1 MGTTPT
7 TPLASVIYPAAFA
20 NRVHTVRAARRVCLA
35 RHPLNV
41 IQPYR
46 GKLMISDKWTVL
58 FTQFRTRTEVRGV
71 LSSTLTNMMDPAKD
85 ATKFPSEICD
95 LSTGNDREVMESY
108 LRVKIFCDGKKGKDR
123 GSVAAGIAGDVREL
137 FAKALERMKELPPE
151 PITLAR
157 IDAVRYVRRA

>member
-1 MGTTPT
+1 
-7 TPLASVIYPAAFA
+7 
-20 NRVHTVRAARRVCLA
+20 
-35 RHPLNV
+35 
-41 IQPYR
+41 
-46 GKLMISDKWTVL
+46 MISDKWTVL

-85 ATKFPSEICD
+85 QTKFPSEIGG
-95 LSTGNDREVMESY
+95 LFTGNDREVMESY

-123 GSVAAGIAGDVREL
+123 NSIPAGIAGDVRDL

-157 IDAVRYVRRA
+157 IAAVRHVRRA

>member
-1 MGTTPT
+1 
-7 TPLASVIYPAAFA
+7 
-20 NRVHTVRAARRVCLA
+20 
-35 RHPLNV
+35 
-41 IQPYR
+41 
-46 GKLMISDKWTVL
+46 MISDKWTVL

-71 LSSTLTNMMDPAKD
+71 LSSTLTNMMDPAND
-85 ATKFPSEICD
+85 AAKFPSEISE

-123 GSVAAGIAGDVREL
+123 GSVVAGIAGDVREL

>member
-1 MGTTPT
+1 
-7 TPLASVIYPAAFA
+7 
-20 NRVHTVRAARRVCLA
+20 
-35 RHPLNV
+35 
-41 IQPYR
+41 
-46 GKLMISDKWTVL
+46 MISDKWTVL
-58 FTQFRTRTEVRGV
+58 FTQFRTRTEVRGM
-71 LSSTLTNMMDPAKD
+71 LSSTLSNMMDPAKD
-85 ATKFPSEICD
+85 VTTFPSEISE

-123 GSVAAGIAGDVREL
+123 GSVVGGIAGDVREL

>member
-1 MGTTPT
+1 
-7 TPLASVIYPAAFA
+7 
-20 NRVHTVRAARRVCLA
+20 
-35 RHPLNV
+35 
-41 IQPYR
+41 
-46 GKLMISDKWTVL
+46 MISDKWTVL
-58 FTQFRTRTEVRGV
+58 FTQFRTRTEVRGM
-71 LSSTLTNMMDPAKD
+71 LSSTLTNMMDSAKN

-123 GSVAAGIAGDVREL
+123 GSVVAGIAGDVREL